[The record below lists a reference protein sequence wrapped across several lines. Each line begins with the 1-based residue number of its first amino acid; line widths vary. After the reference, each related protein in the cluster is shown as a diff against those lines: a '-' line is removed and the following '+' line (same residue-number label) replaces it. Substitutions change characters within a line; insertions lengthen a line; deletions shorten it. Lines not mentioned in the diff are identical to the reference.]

1 MSKQGH
7 TSMQSHVN
15 LETALCREWLVADIT
30 WEVLDAR
37 VRLQVSGQRALDG
50 ERAEALRALVGLFVG
65 VHAHVTYQI
74 GRLLELFGA
83 VRALMPA
90 YAVHLQRQ
98 LSHIT
103 RYSRKCYANFPR
115 QKQQLNTHN
124 TLTNNAMTKY
134 TTIATF
140 T

>member
-1 MSKQGH
+1 
-7 TSMQSHVN
+7 MQPEVN
-15 LETALCREWLVADIT
+15 LETAVGGEGLLTDVAL
-30 WEVLDAR
+30 EVLDAR
-37 VRLQVSGQRALDG
+37 VRLDVRRQRALDG

-90 YAVHLQRQ
+90 HAVHLQRQ

-103 RYSRKCYANFPR
+103 
-115 QKQQLNTHN
+115 
-124 TLTNNAMTKY
+124 
-134 TTIATF
+134 
-140 T
+140 

>member
-1 MSKQGH
+1 
-7 TSMQSHVN
+7 MQPEVDF
-15 LETALCREWLVADIT
+15 ETAVGGEGLLTDVAL
-30 WEVLDAR
+30 EVLDAR
-37 VRLQVSGQRALDG
+37 VRLDVRRQRALDG
-50 ERAEALRALVGLFVG
+50 ERAEALRALVGLFVR
-65 VHAHVTYQI
+65 VHAHVTYEV